1 MSHDLIASFKA
12 RPVLTFVS
20 GGIAVRLATL
30 TLLFL
35 ASRVV
40 PSFDTSALVLLPATH
55 HYLEP
60 LVRWDTLYFANIAVR
75 GYLNEQEMAFMPGLP
90 VVMHLAGRGVRW
102 AGGGGPVEVQEAVI
116 GGVLATAMAGIAATV
131 ALYK

>member
-1 MSHDLIASFKA
+1 MSPDLLAFVRAS
-12 RPVLTFVS
+12 PVLAFVA

-30 TLLFL
+30 ALLFL

-40 PSFDTSALVLLPATH
+40 PSFDTSALVLLPTTH

-60 LVRWDTLYFANIAVR
+60 LVRWDAFYFANIAVR
-75 GYLNEQEMAFMPGLP
+75 GYVNEQEMAFMPGLP
-90 VVMHLAGRGVRW
+90 AVMHLAGRGVRW
-102 AGGGGPVEVQEAVI
+102 VSGGGPVEVQDAVL
-116 GGVLATAMAGIAATV
+116 GGVLATAVAGIAATV